1 LSIATSGNTAADTI
15 QHAVDSLNSQFIA
28 KSLFATYGTYADWS
42 GSDIVNHSSSTF
54 SIDDFMYSAGAGGAG
69 TPGAGSIFG
78 TSAGTIDVTAPPSV
92 GGTSIDSAANA
103 RSAISAIGDALAKLG
118 SVQGR
123 VGAGQN
129 QLGYALTLAQ
139 SQVTNFSTA
148 ESGIRDADIAS
159 EAATLTRVQ
168 ILMQVRSR
176 PWRKRTPRRR

>member
-1 LSIATSGNTAADTI
+1 LWGIYKIDLSSATSGNTAADTI

-54 SIDDFMYSAGAGGAG
+54 SIDGFMCSAGAGDAG

-78 TSAGTIDVTAPPSV
+78 TSAGTIDLTAPPSV
-92 GGTSIDSAANA
+92 GGTSIDSA
-103 RSAISAIGDALAKLG
+103 
-118 SVQGR
+118 
-123 VGAGQN
+123 
-129 QLGYALTLAQ
+129 ALTLAQ

-168 ILMQVRSR
+168 ILMQVSIAAMAHANSAAQVVL
-176 PWRKRTPRRR
+176 KLLQ